1 MQPWHS
7 RLPFAAL
14 PVGSDSW
21 AAQKRDLIHQETKFH
36 FNPSVENEHGIPGPV
51 WVHFPTQPPIQEEL
65 KPCASHHRN
74 AIFSL
79 FPPPKKQVSNP
90 NLWLLLAFCLP
101 LVPGLEKISREKVGW
116 SLWHVRS
123 QLPAEGEVSSTGCWD
138 TKAAQRCAF
147 SVGLSLR
154 NSKGTNPTWTR
165 ASLTHHTAQGPAL
178 EKS

>member
-1 MQPWHS
+1 MQPWHG

-79 FPPPKKQVSNP
+79 FSPPKTGLQPKSVAAVGFLSPSCARPGEDFQGGGGMEPLARQVSAP
-90 NLWLLLAFCLP
+90 
-101 LVPGLEKISREKVGW
+101 R
-116 SLWHVRS
+116 
-123 QLPAEGEVSSTGCWD
+123 
-138 TKAAQRCAF
+138 
-147 SVGLSLR
+147 
-154 NSKGTNPTWTR
+154 
-165 ASLTHHTAQGPAL
+165 
-178 EKS
+178 